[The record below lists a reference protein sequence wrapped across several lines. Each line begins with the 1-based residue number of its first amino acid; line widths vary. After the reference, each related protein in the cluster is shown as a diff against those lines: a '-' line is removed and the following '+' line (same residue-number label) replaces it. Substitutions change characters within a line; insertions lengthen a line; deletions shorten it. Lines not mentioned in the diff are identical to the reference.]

1 MEERDFIN
9 KKTSSIKIYRIE
21 MYKLKACYLIVNA
34 MSGLVLWQ
42 SVNRQEQILLF
53 FVLFLKQCKYFCQ

>member
-1 MEERDFIN
+1 
-9 KKTSSIKIYRIE
+9 

-42 SVNRQEQILLF
+42 SVNRQKQILF
-53 FVLFLKQCKYFCQ
+53 FIFFL